1 MPTYVNIGHNSWAP
15 NAAAKGRMQ
24 YSPDATYQIPVAD
37 GQPFQAPYPEG
48 FPPVMR
54 SVTQLPPTAA
64 VLQGGGNNG
73 VVDGPPS
80 SVIGADK
87 AVVGI
92 KSETSDHLSASR
104 NNKHDAWV
112 RDKVS
117 QLSKQV
123 IMPKTHGKTAIFR
136 EPAIHSF
143 VFLIDRSSCL
153 LPIGVKI
160 TSSPAIASV
169 ENMWDIN
176 ELRRAAEEA
185 EWLDENRDWDD
196 CLWVLWDIKETG
208 SAVQALFD
216 KWRQDH
222 NLRDDDIKKV
232 ATCFLSQYTYLRD
245 VELSFRALLDY
256 ATNEDDFYKNVEI
269 NCDLLEE
276 RIRVKDAFVW
286 DIRASDWDLTA
297 LLSTFVADFQL
308 EAPAISSLFIDL
320 KTTILRYRKEWVSQ
334 MLERLTLERK
344 IDPAKILPGTLGFEE
359 ANNNIGN
366 GP

>member
-1 MPTYVNIGHNSWAP
+1 MYYPDQMYVAAGSRMPMYPPPMGMGMAPGAYPAVSMHPPHGYPPMPNYVNIGHNSWAP
-15 NAAAKGRMQ
+15 NPTAKGRMQ
-24 YSPDATYQIPVAD
+24 YSPDAAYQMPVAD

-54 SVTQLPPTAA
+54 SVTQMDGGPTS
-64 VLQGGGNNG
+64 G

-80 SVIGADK
+80 SVIVADK
-87 AVVGI
+87 AAL
-92 KSETSDHLSASR
+92 KSEENSLSSG
-104 NNKHDAWV
+104 NKHDAWV

-123 IMPKTHGKTAIFR
+123 IMPKTQGKTAIFR

-169 ENMWDIN
+169 ENMWDIM

-245 VELSFRALLDY
+245 VELSFRALLEY
-256 ATNEDDFYKNVEI
+256 SVNEEDFYKNVEI
-269 NCDLLEE
+269 NCDLLE
-276 RIRVKDAFVW
+276 VKQNSFFSE
-286 DIRASDWDLTA
+286 I
-297 LLSTFVADFQL
+297 
-308 EAPAISSLFIDL
+308 LF
-320 KTTILRYRKEWVSQ
+320 T
-334 MLERLTLERK
+334 
-344 IDPAKILPGTLGFEE
+344 GTHSR
-359 ANNNIGN
+359 
-366 GP
+366 